1 MIPRG
6 TPDIGWRDLAIGAI
20 ASLQPHNSDT
30 LQAQV
35 ETLWSAN
42 HDSLVC
48 LSVRSGF
55 DLWLQAIALP
65 PGSEVLVSAITIPD
79 MVRILEHHGLVA
91 MPVDLEMA
99 TLSIDRASL
108 ERSLTSRTKAI
119 LVAHLFGSRMPLEPI
134 AEFAQHHHLLLIEDC
149 AQAYDGS
156 DYRGHPASD
165 ISLFSFGPI
174 KTHTA
179 LGGGLLRCPDQS
191 VLAKLRSLQANY
203 PRQRSSSFLKRVG
216 LFALLKLLAQPMIF
230 GGFVQVC
237 WWRGQNHDRVLYQA
251 LRGFSGQDLFQR
263 LRQQPCIPLLRLLKQ
278 RFTRIDYASID
289 RRIDLADRL
298 IAALSHT
305 DRPGYHAKIH
315 THWVFPIQTQAPE
328 ALVNQLWQAGFD
340 ATRTASSLVGVTPP
354 SDRPDLTPTQA
365 NQALAE
371 IIYLPM
377 YPWMAEDDLQSLSAI
392 VRAHN
397 RPLNEL

>member
-6 TPDIGWRDLAIGAI
+6 TPDISWRDLAIGAM
-20 ASLQPHNSDT
+20 ALLQPRNPDT
-30 LQAQV
+30 IQTQI

-55 DLWLQAIALP
+55 DLWLQALTLP

-79 MVRILEHHGLVA
+79 MVRILEHHGLVVV
-91 MPVDLEMA
+91 PVDLDMA
-99 TLSIDRASL
+99 TLSIDCVSL

-119 LVAHLFGSRMPLEPI
+119 LVAHLFGSRMSLAPI
-134 AEFAQHHHLLLIEDC
+134 AEFARQHNLLLIEDC

-156 DYRGHPASD
+156 EYRGHPASD

-179 LGGGLLRCPDQS
+179 LGGGLLRCQNQS
-191 VLAKLRSLQANY
+191 VLTKMRSLQATY
-203 PRQRSSSFLKRVG
+203 PRQRSSAFLKRVG

-230 GGFVQVC
+230 GWFVQVC
-237 WWRGQNHDRVLYQA
+237 RWRGQNHDRVLYQA
-251 LRGFSGQDLFQR
+251 LRGFAGQDLFQR
-263 LRQQPCIPLLRLLKQ
+263 LRQQPCMPLLRLLKRRLTQ
-278 RFTRIDYASID
+278 IDYASID
-289 RRIDLADRL
+289 RRFDLADRL
-298 IAALSHT
+298 IAALPDV

-315 THWVFPIQTQAPE
+315 THWVFPIQTQAPDQ
-328 ALVNQLWQAGFD
+328 LVNRLWQAGFD
-340 ATRTASSLVGVTPP
+340 ATQTASSLIVISPP
-354 SDRPDLTPTQA
+354 DDCPHLMPNQA
-365 NQALAE
+365 SQALAE

-377 YPWMAEDDLQSLSAI
+377 YSRMSDDDLQSLSEI
-392 VRAHN
+392 VNAHD
-397 RPLNEL
+397 RPSE

>member
-20 ASLQPHNSDT
+20 AGWQSLDPT
-30 LQAQV
+30 ALQTQV
-35 ETLWSAN
+35 ETLWSAK

-91 MPVDLEMA
+91 VPVDLEMA
-99 TLSIDRASL
+99 TLSVDRASL

-119 LVAHLFGSRMPLEPI
+119 LVAHLFGSRMLLEPI
-134 AEFAQHHHLLLIEDC
+134 AEFARQHHLLLIEDC

-179 LGGGLLRCPDQS
+179 LGGGLLRCQAQS
-191 VLAKLRSLQANY
+191 VLAKMRSLQAHY
-203 PRQRSSSFLKRVG
+203 PRQRSTAFLKRVG
-216 LFALLKLLAQPMIF
+216 LFALLKLLAFPPIF
-230 GGFVQVC
+230 GLFVRLCQGQ
-237 WWRGQNHDRVLYQA
+237 GQNHDRVLYQA
-251 LRGFSGQDLFQR
+251 LRGFAGQDLFRR
-263 LRQQPCIPLLRLLKQ
+263 LRQQPCTPLLQLLK
-278 RFTRIDYASID
+278 RRLTRINYASLD

-298 IAALSHT
+298 ITALP
-305 DRPGYHAKIH
+305 DVARPGYYAKIH

-328 ALVNQLWQAGFD
+328 QLVNRLWQAGFD
-340 ATRTASSLVGVTPP
+340 ATRTASSLVVVSPP
-354 SDRPDLTPTQA
+354 DDRPHLIPTQA
-365 NQALAE
+365 SQALAE

-377 YPWMAEDDLQSLSAI
+377 YSRLSDDDLQSLSEI
-392 VRAHN
+392 VNAHD
-397 RPLNEL
+397 RRSE

>member
-6 TPDIGWRDLAIGAI
+6 TPDIGWRDLAIGAM
-20 ASLQPHNSDT
+20 ALLQPHNPDR
-30 LQAQV
+30 LQTQI

-91 MPVDLEMA
+91 VPVDLEMA

-108 ERSLTSRTKAI
+108 ERSFTHRTKAI

-134 AEFAQHHHLLLIEDC
+134 VEFARQHHLLLIEDC

-179 LGGGLLRCPDQS
+179 LGGGLLRCQNQA
-191 VLAKLRSLQANY
+191 VLAKMRSLQANY
-203 PRQRSSSFLKRVG
+203 SRQRSSAFLKRVG
-216 LFALLKLLAQPMIF
+216 LFALLKLLAQPLIF
-230 GGFVQVC
+230 GWFVQVC
-237 WWRGQNHDRVLYQA
+237 QWRGQNHDRVLYQA
-251 LRGFSGQDLFQR
+251 LRGFAGKDLFQR
-263 LRQQPCIPLLRLLKQ
+263 LRQQPCRPLLRLLK
-278 RFTRIDYASID
+278 RRLTRIDYASID

-298 IAALSHT
+298 IAALPHI

-315 THWVFPIQTQAPE
+315 THWVFPIQTQTPDQ
-328 ALVNQLWQAGFD
+328 LVARLWQAGFD
-340 ATRTASSLVGVTPP
+340 ATQTASSLIVVSPP
-354 SDRPDLTPTQA
+354 SDRPHLTPVQA
-365 NQALAE
+365 SQVLAK
-371 IIYLPM
+371 IIYLPL
-377 YPWMAEDDLQSLSAI
+377 YPWISEDDLQSLSEI
-392 VRAHN
+392 VRTHD
-397 RPLNEL
+397 RHSE

>member
-20 ASLQPHNSDT
+20 ASLQPHHPDT
-30 LQAQV
+30 LQTQV

-91 MPVDLEMA
+91 VPVDLEMA
-99 TLSIDRASL
+99 TLSVDYASL
-108 ERSLTSRTKAI
+108 ERSLTSKTKAI
-119 LVAHLFGSRMPLEPI
+119 LVAHLFGSRMSLESI
-134 AEFAQHHHLLLIEDC
+134 AEFARQHHLLLIEDC

-179 LGGGLLRCPDQS
+179 LGGALLRCQNQL
-191 VLAKLRSLQANY
+191 VLAKLRSLQAHY
-203 PRQRSSSFLKRVG
+203 PHQRSSVFLKRVG

-230 GGFVQVC
+230 GWFVQVC
-237 WWRGQNHDRVLYQA
+237 RWRGQNHDRVLYQA
-251 LRGFSGQDLFQR
+251 LRGFAGQDLFQR
-263 LRQQPCIPLLRLLKQ
+263 LRQQPCIPLLRLLK
-278 RFTRIDYASID
+278 RRLTRIDHTSID

-298 IAALSHT
+298 ITALPHT
-305 DRPGYHAKIH
+305 DRPGYHTKTH
-315 THWVFPIQTQAPE
+315 THWVFPIQTQTPDQ
-328 ALVNQLWQAGFD
+328 LVTRLWQAGFD
-340 ATRTASSLVGVTPP
+340 ATRTASSLVVVSPP
-354 SDRPDLTPTQA
+354 VDRPHLTPNQA
-365 NQALAE
+365 SQALAK
-371 IIYLPM
+371 IIYLPL
-377 YPWMAEDDLQSLSAI
+377 YPWMSEDKLQSLSEI
-392 VRAHN
+392 VRTYDRHA
-397 RPLNEL
+397 E